1 MAPPV
6 CLSVSVLGQN
16 SELQSDPDDCAVCK
30 LMHIE
35 LLWGAALV
43 GHQLLLCF
51 LFIFNAA

>member
-16 SELQSDPDDCAVCK
+16 SELQRDPEDCAVCK
-30 LMHIE
+30 RMQIE

-43 GHQLLLCF
+43 GH
-51 LFIFNAA
+51 